1 MTDHKTIYQTEAERY
16 DAMVMREDT
25 DGNLLPAIE
34 KIIDL
39 DGIKVIE
46 SGAGTGR
53 LTTQLAP
60 KVRKLRAFDLSPH
73 MLAIATRKLEA
84 LGLDNW
90 KTKVADHRELPVKD
104 EYAHLVLSGWS
115 FCYLNDKER
124 SDWEKPF
131 RVGLKEFKRVL
142 KPKGKIVLLETEGT
156 GVTEPHPP
164 ESMLKYLGLLKAQGF
179 QREWI
184 RTDYLFASWQEVHE
198 LVPFFFGDEMIDN
211 CVDTVD
217 GIVLPECTGI
227 WSWSAD

>member
-39 DGIKVIE
+39 NGIKVVE

-53 LTTQLAP
+53 LTTQIAP

-73 MLAIATRKLEA
+73 MLAIATQKLEA

-90 KTKVADHRELPVKD
+90 KTRVADHRELPVKD
-104 EYAHLVLSGWS
+104 GYAHLVLSGWS

-131 RVGLKEFKRVL
+131 RRGLKEFKRVL
-142 KPKGKIVLLETEGT
+142 KPKGKIILLETEGT

-164 ESMLKYLGLLKAQGF
+164 ESMLKYLGLLKDQGF
-179 QREWI
+179 QRDWI
-184 RTDYLFASWQEVHE
+184 RTDYLFTSWQEVHE

-211 CVDTVD
+211 CINTAD

-227 WSWSAD
+227 WWLEK